1 MLLMSW
7 ISIILNCYTRSSN
20 FDYPLESC
28 TRENC
33 IIVLIAFYSLALAC
47 FVCDFQLLWLDK
59 NNRERLVNSEPS
71 LF

>member
-7 ISIILNCYTRSSN
+7 ISIILNCYTRTRSSN

-33 IIVLIAFYSLALAC
+33 IVLYRAIVLYCIVLYCIDCILQPCFTAC
-47 FVCDFQLLWLDK
+47 
-59 NNRERLVNSEPS
+59 
-71 LF
+71 LFATFNFFGK